1 MVRVQLCELLA
12 VQCLLH
18 MLQSAVCLPLS
29 HALRGGQNEA
39 VTFDCFR
46 EYLCIY
52 AVRVVLSLLPV
63 CVSHFGF

>member
-1 MVRVQLCELLA
+1 MNFWLYIVCFRRFKA
-12 VQCLLH
+12 
-18 MLQSAVCLPLS
+18 AVCLPLS

-46 EYLCIY
+46 DYLCIY